1 MKIQILIATIGKMF
15 GKKVRFIMQTQQ
27 IKNFFPALIIVVFCA
42 GGFYLWK
49 HEQEK
54 ALTLKIAKEKRVR
67 LDEDYIWKFFDLY
80 RRMARVN
87 YYDIYGIFDK
97 EEAEIKKDMRLDGYN
112 GAETSD
118 IFGKAM
124 EKLMDAEQRIAER
137 KEKQDKEERKKAAFA
152 KMEREKEAALDKFIE
167 ERRERV
173 EQEEK
178 KRAEQYLMNLGWNG
192 K

>member
-1 MKIQILIATIGKMF
+1 
-15 GKKVRFIMQTQQ
+15 
-27 IKNFFPALIIVVFCA
+27 
-42 GGFYLWK
+42 
-49 HEQEK
+49 
-54 ALTLKIAKEKRVR
+54 
-67 LDEDYIWKFFDLY
+67 
-80 RRMARVN
+80 MARVN